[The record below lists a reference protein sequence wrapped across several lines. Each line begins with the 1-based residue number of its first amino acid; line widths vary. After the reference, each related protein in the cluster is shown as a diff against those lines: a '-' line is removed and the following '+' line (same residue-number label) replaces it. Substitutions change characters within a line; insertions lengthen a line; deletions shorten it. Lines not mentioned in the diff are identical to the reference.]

1 MREGITAGMWRGDH
15 GGAWWE
21 DEGAWRDEGMRE
33 QGEERTS
40 EGGDEEGGEEVH
52 LCWVPYCH
60 PRAAAWLHPLSFLTY
75 SPWRSRLCRA
85 LLVSSAFPMA
95 APPSSPMSQPAPH
108 SIINHRPSHAQ
119 SPLWFTISTYCPS
132 SFSMHH
138 STPPLLPQPH
148 ALCSALASATL
159 HISARASLTTLSA
172 TLMHLVACPV
182 VLPCIC
188 HGVRHLVHLCW
199 VPYCHPR
206 AATWL
211 HPPSFL
217 PFSLLQ

>member
-1 MREGITAGMWRGDH
+1 MLLTSHSVEWGTVWRDRTVGHGSMEVWGHGSIGGVGAWDSRHVEGRSW
-15 GGAWWE
+15 GAWWE

-119 SPLWFTISTYCPS
+119 SPSKI
-132 SFSMHH
+132 
-138 STPPLLPQPH
+138 
-148 ALCSALASATL
+148 
-159 HISARASLTTLSA
+159 
-172 TLMHLVACPV
+172 
-182 VLPCIC
+182 
-188 HGVRHLVHLCW
+188 
-199 VPYCHPR
+199 
-206 AATWL
+206 
-211 HPPSFL
+211 
-217 PFSLLQ
+217 